1 MLLIRA
7 YRRPAAVSTS
17 QPINKAARKVPSV
30 FAIGPILALSFW
42 APAARAEDPPAN
54 LAKLVAHRETETE
67 AERNQYTYRQ
77 MVTVEELDNRGM
89 ARGAYKEMRDVIFS
103 PEHERTDRMIGKP
116 ENSLK
121 ALKLTEEDFRDIRD
135 IQPFVLTEERLWS
148 YETRFRGEESM
159 DGVDCWVLEARPRQ
173 ILQGQRLFDGL
184 LWIDKKTYDIVR
196 MEGKAVPEIVNTKSE
211 NLFPRFT
218 TIRKPVDGAHWFPVY
233 TYADDNLPFRS
244 GTQRIRLK
252 IAYSEYQRFGAES
265 VFKPQ
270 Q

>member
-7 YRRPAAVSTS
+7 YRRPAAVSIS
-17 QPINKAARKVPSV
+17 QPIKRAARKAPSV
-30 FAIGPILALSFW
+30 FGIGLILTSSFW
-42 APAARAEDPPAN
+42 SPAAGAEDPPGN
-54 LAKLVAHRETETE
+54 LAKLVAHRESETE

-77 MVTVEELDNRGM
+77 TVTVDELDNRGV
-89 ARGAYKEMRDVIFS
+89 ARGAYKEVRDVIFS
-103 PEHERTDRMIGKP
+103 PEHERTDQMIGRP
-116 ENSLK
+116 DNSLK

-135 IQPFVLTEERLWS
+135 IQPFVLTEERLWM

-159 DGVDCWVLEARPRQ
+159 DGVDCWVLQARPRQ
-173 ILQGQRLFDGL
+173 ILEGQRLFDGL
-184 LWIDKKTYDIVR
+184 LWIDKKGNNIVR
-196 MEGKAVPEIVNTKSE
+196 MEGQAVPQIVTTKSE

-244 GTQRIRLK
+244 GAQRIRLK

-265 VFKPQ
+265 VFRPQ